1 MTTFWEAWVKE
12 NILLK
17 STSPVFLFN
26 FFNVT
31 IRNFKIIY
39 MTHSTE

>member
-17 STSPVFLFN
+17 SISPVFN